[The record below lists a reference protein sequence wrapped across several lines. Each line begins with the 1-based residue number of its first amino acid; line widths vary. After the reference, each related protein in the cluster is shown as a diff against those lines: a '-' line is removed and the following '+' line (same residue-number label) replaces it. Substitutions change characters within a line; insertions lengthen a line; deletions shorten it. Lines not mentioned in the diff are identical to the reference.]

1 VAVVDIDAHHG
12 NGTQAVFWERGDV
25 FYGSLH
31 VDPGAGWFPHF
42 VGHAGERG
50 AGAGVGTTHN
60 RPLAPGTGDD
70 GWLAA
75 LADVVQR
82 AAASGAEALV
92 VSLGVDAA
100 GADPESP
107 LEVTTDG
114 FRAAGEVLAGLG
126 LPTVL
131 VHEGGYDL
139 GRLGPDTV
147 AVLSAFGS

>member
-1 VAVVDIDAHHG
+1 M
-12 NGTQAVFWERGDV
+12 

-31 VDPGAGWFPHF
+31 VDPGAGWFPHV
-42 VGHAGERG
+42 VGHATRRG
-50 AGAGVGTTHN
+50 RAAAPARRN

-70 GWLAA
+70 DWLAA
-75 LADVVQR
+75 LADVCDQAR
-82 AAASGAEALV
+82 GAQALV

-100 GADPESP
+100 GDDPESP
-107 LEVTTDG
+107 LEVSTDG
-114 FRAAGEVLAGLG
+114 FRRAGEVLAGLG

-139 GRLGPDTV
+139 TRLGPDTV

>member
-1 VAVVDIDAHHG
+1 M
-12 NGTQAVFWERGDV
+12 T
-25 FYGSLH
+25 
-31 VDPGAGWFPHF
+31 
-42 VGHAGERG
+42 
-50 AGAGVGTTHN
+50 GVQTC
-60 RPLAPGTGDD
+60 
-70 GWLAA
+70 A
-75 LADVVQR
+75 LPI
-82 AAASGAEALV
+82 SLV

-107 LEVTTDG
+107 LEVSTEG

-147 AVLSAFGS
+147 AVLSAFGARG